1 VRAAETVSSEQG
13 VRVADADITGS
24 NATAVSPTLP
34 LARFRFILEAREPI
48 SIPGYAGSAWRG
60 LLGHGLRRLVCV
72 TRQPICDGCL
82 LRHTCLYS
90 TFFETPRPP
99 RMPERRYQS
108 LPHPFVL
115 EPEISPEREV
125 PAGES
130 LLLGITLMGGAVE
143 QAPYLI
149 HALNFA
155 GGRGLGRAG
164 GRFAV
169 AAVEREQVL
178 GGDGWDPVYQA
189 SRGEYERR
197 ETPVPVVPPC
207 PPTVRVRLFTPLRI
221 KRHGSFLGVRDFAT
235 RDFLRNLYARI
246 GLLADLYGGE
256 SSPFDWGSVR
266 EQAEALHVLDPRLRW
281 YEWTRFSSRQ
291 NTLMQMG
298 GLLGDFGLAGS
309 ALSTFWSALW
319 LGQWVHVGK
328 GTSFGL
334 GGYRLESAQSA
345 SP

>member
-1 VRAAETVSSEQG
+1 
-13 VRVADADITGS
+13 VADAEKS
-24 NATAVSPTLP
+24 RLSATAVSPTVP
-34 LARFRFILEAREPI
+34 WARFRFVLEAQEPI
-48 SIPGYAGSAWRG
+48 STPGYAGSAWRG

-72 TRQPICDGCL
+72 TRQPSCDGCL

-90 TFFETPRPP
+90 TFFESPRPP
-99 RMPERRYQS
+99 GMPERRYQS

-130 LLLGITLMGGAVE
+130 LRLGITLMGGAVE

-149 HALNFA
+149 HALNLA
-155 GGRGLGRAG
+155 GGRGLGRSG

-197 ETPVPVVPPC
+197 ETPVPAVPPC
-207 PPTVRVRLFTPLRI
+207 PSAVRVRLFTPLRI
-221 KRHGSFLGVRDFAT
+221 KRRGSFVGVRDFAA
-235 RDFLRNLYARI
+235 RDLLRNLYARI
-246 GLLADLYGGE
+246 AILAELYGGDPR
-256 SSPFDWGSVR
+256 PFDWGSVR
-266 EQAEALHVLDPRLRW
+266 EQAEALDFLDRRLRW

-298 GLLGDFGLAGS
+298 GLLGDFRLAGPTL
-309 ALSTFWSALW
+309 ATFWHALW
-319 LGQWVHVGK
+319 LGQWVHAGK